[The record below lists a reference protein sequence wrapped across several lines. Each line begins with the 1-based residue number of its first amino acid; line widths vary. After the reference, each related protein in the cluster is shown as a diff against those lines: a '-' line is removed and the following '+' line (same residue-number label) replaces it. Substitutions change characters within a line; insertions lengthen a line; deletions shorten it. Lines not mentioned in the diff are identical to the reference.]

1 MKHTVPLLLEPSSSA
16 FSGVSRPFTE
26 GRLWQRNAIAALSIE
41 RVDHQSI
48 AMFTDTHLKTVRR
61 WVCRVKEGK
70 PLTDIQRGGRP
81 RRFSEAAR
89 LMTIAVYCQQSPPLP
104 GIHRWSLSDA
114 QRYFK
119 EHFEMIGYPISRATI
134 HRILLEHA
142 LRPHRRKYYLQITD
156 PEFFPKM
163 EHIIACYS
171 HPPEHLYCF
180 DECTCIQALQRVT
193 PTLPA
198 ISGYS
203 ALEDFDYRR
212 NGTTDLLAFLNPA
225 TGNVYGQCTD
235 NHDRHTLSEVFS
247 CHVRMHPSD
256 ASIHYIMDNLSAH
269 YHEDFCQTVAELS
282 GVPYLPLRTGA
293 ERRQWLQSPHK
304 RIVVHFV
311 PFHASWLNMVE
322 IWFGI
327 LKGKCLPYGHFF
339 SVEQLCESIMAF
351 IATWNEFYAHPFRWS
366 YTGEGLHGKAVR
378 RFCQLLFIQTDQM
391 DAKFLARQLLL
402 MSNIKENY
410 LGLIPPADWDRLLN
424 LAMEKRDYITGIIE
438 SDTRPRGQKRAREA
452 YSRFLETVLNT
463 TELLAMAT

>member
-1 MKHTVPLLLEPSSSA
+1 MNHRLPLLPEPLNSSL
-16 FSGVSRPFTE
+16 SRPLRE
-26 GRLWQRNAIAALSIE
+26 GRAWQRAAIAALDSGGIE
-41 RVDHQSI
+41 HRSI
-48 AMFTDTHLKTVRR
+48 ALFTATHLKTVRR
-61 WVCRVKEGK
+61 WVGRVKEGK

-81 RRFSEAAR
+81 RFFSEAAR

-104 GIHRWSLSDA
+104 GVHRWSLSDA

-119 EHFEMIGYPISRATI
+119 EHCEMTGYPISRATI

-163 EHIIACYS
+163 EHIIQCYS
-171 HPPEHLYCF
+171 NPPENLYCF
-180 DECTCIQALQRVT
+180 DECTCIQALKRLT

-198 ISGYS
+198 TAGQP

-247 CHVRMHPSD
+247 CHVRMHPPD
-256 ASIHYIMDNLSAH
+256 ASIHYSMDNLSAH

-282 GVPYLPLRTGA
+282 GVPYSPLKTGA

-327 LKGKCLPYGHFF
+327 LKSKCLRYDHFF
-339 SVEQLCESIMAF
+339 SVEQLREAIMAF
-351 IATWNEFYAHPFRWS
+351 IETWNEFYAHPFRWS

-391 DAKFLARQLLL
+391 DSKFLTSQLLL
-402 MSNIKENY
+402 MGNIAENC
-410 LGLIPPADWDRLLN
+410 LGLIPSADWCRLIN
-424 LAMEKRDYITGIIE
+424 LAVEKRDYITNIIE
-438 SDTRPRGQKRAREA
+438 SDTRPRGQKKAREA
-452 YSRFLETVLNT
+452 YNRFLETVINT
-463 TELLAMAT
+463 EHLAMAA